1 MEKNYDQPNDSD
13 IQRYKQIRKL
23 TTGQGE
29 DYNTECF
36 QKKKKIK
43 DHYRLLASDLSRQKE
58 LDVHPKPIQQIEF
71 VGQLKKNQMIMV
83 MLQMQVMTN
92 PIHD

>member
-36 QKKKKIK
+36 
-43 DHYRLLASDLSRQKE
+43 
-58 LDVHPKPIQQIEF
+58 
-71 VGQLKKNQMIMV
+71 
-83 MLQMQVMTN
+83 
-92 PIHD
+92 